1 MILVNL
7 YGGVIQVNQEKVNK
21 IIAEHLKINQKNI
34 KIDKTLEENGCDD
47 LDVVEII
54 LAIENQFK
62 IRIEQDVEKTHTPKD
77 LYNLLIVSPTSK
89 TKQEAINK
97 EKYIL
102 YPNDVGEFGKL
113 SEKNNPYSLTLVF
126 VPELK
131 IILEM
136 KEKEW
141 GRKPNKFEVN
151 QIRETSIVIALP
163 RDSALK
169 FHNERS
175 AKH

>member
-21 IIAEHLKINQKNI
+21 IIAEHLKVNQKDI
-34 KIDKTLEENGCDD
+34 EIDKTLEVNGCDD

-54 LAIENQFK
+54 LAIETQLK
-62 IRIEQDVEKTHTPKD
+62 IKIEQDVEKTHTPKD

-89 TKQEAINK
+89 TEQEVINK

-102 YPNDVGEFGKL
+102 YPNDVGEFGIL
-113 SEKNNPYSLTLVF
+113 SEKNNPYNLTLVF

-131 IILEM
+131 IILKM
-136 KEKEW
+136 KEEEL
-141 GRKPNKFEVN
+141 GRKPNEFEVN
-151 QIRETSIVIALP
+151 QIRQTSIVIALP
-163 RDSALK
+163 RDSAVK

-175 AKH
+175 RKH

>member
-7 YGGVIQVNQEKVNK
+7 YGGGIQVRQEKVNK
-21 IIAEHLKINQKNI
+21 IIAEHLKVNQKDI
-34 KIDKTLEENGCDD
+34 EIDKTLEENGCDD

-62 IRIEQDVEKTHTPKD
+62 IRIEQNVEKTYTPKD
-77 LYNLLIVSPTSK
+77 LYNILVVSPTSK
-89 TKQEAINK
+89 TEQVINK

-102 YPNDVGEFGKL
+102 YPNDVGEFVKL
-113 SEKNNPYSLTLVF
+113 SEKNNPYNLTLVF

-136 KEKEW
+136 KEEEL
-141 GRKPNKFEVN
+141 GRKLNEFEVN
-151 QIRETSIVIALP
+151 QIRKTAIVVALP
-163 RDSALK
+163 RDSAVK

-175 AKH
+175 KKH